1 MNSAAS
7 FAFLSANS
15 IHKQVN
21 DLKDKI
27 QVESNFN
34 WTYYEV

>member
-7 FAFLSANS
+7 FAFYLQ
-15 IHKQVN
+15 IRFHKQVN